1 MRFNRVRKVTSSK
14 YQSGQPVRSV
24 EILKENLVKVSHLG
38 MFVFSQ
44 VKTLNV
50 KVQKPLITVF
60 LHGGFMLSVQP
71 VVR

>member
-38 MFVFSQ
+38 MFV
-44 VKTLNV
+44 VKTLSV